1 VHIVV
6 CTKQTPD
13 SAARLVVGEAG
24 RVSWGDSPII
34 INPWDEYAVEE
45 ALLIKERFDGEP
57 EVTAISMGPEE
68 ALEALKH
75 AVAMGCDG
83 AVRIWDDGFEGS
95 DTLGTSLVLAGA
107 VARMGDVDLV
117 LFGKSSIDSQTGQVA
132 VEVARRLGFSPLT
145 YVVKIVEL
153 DPDARSIVVE
163 RLLEQGRQVVQAP
176 LPAVVGTVKGI
187 NEPRYP
193 SFMGIRK
200 AAQAGYPVWD
210 AADVGVDVAKVGAT
224 GAGVRWERIFAPP
237 AREGTAEVIEAGTA
251 REAAEILVEKLV
263 AAKVI

>member
-13 SAARLVVGEAG
+13 SAAKLSVDEAG
-24 RVSWGDSPII
+24 TVTWGDSPIV

-45 ALLIKERFDGEP
+45 ALLIKERYGGEP
-57 EVTAISMGPEE
+57 KVTVISVGPEQ

-75 AVAMGCDG
+75 AIAMGCDE
-83 AVRIWDDGFEGS
+83 AVRIWDDSFAGS
-95 DTLGTSLVLAGA
+95 DTLATSYVLAKTIEKMA
-107 VARMGDVDLV
+107 DVDLV
-117 LFGKSSIDSQTGQVA
+117 LFGRSTIDSQTGQVA

-145 YVVKIVEL
+145 YVIKIAAL
-153 DPDARSIVVE
+153 DPDGRSITAE

-176 LPAVVGTVKGI
+176 LPAVVGTTKGI

-200 AAQAGYPVWD
+200 ATRAEYPLWS
-210 AADVGVDVAKVGAT
+210 AADVGVEVDQVGVT
-224 GAGVRWERIFAPP
+224 GSGVRWERIFAPP
-237 AREGTAEVIEAGTA
+237 AREGMAEMIPADSPEDAA
-251 REAAEILVEKLV
+251 RILVDKLL
-263 AAKVI
+263 AEKVI